1 MNNRAHTHT
10 HVHSY
15 FLVRVIDFIF
25 GAHFRMERL
34 PFYFVAHKLHGR
46 VVVFGVTESFFCAAF
61 FSLLNN
67 ILFLS
72 GGYDNAMS
80 LCDVVIC
87 KCIVWGVGC
96 DTVPFHVQV
105 HYVGGRTACLSKVSF
120 ELFYTFLPF
129 CTFQL
134 VMFNNQSMH

>member
-1 MNNRAHTHT
+1 
-10 HVHSY
+10 
-15 FLVRVIDFIF
+15 
-25 GAHFRMERL
+25 MERL

-87 KCIVWGVGC
+87 KCIVLVEWVGL
-96 DTVPFHVQV
+96 
-105 HYVGGRTACLSKVSF
+105 GGLGGG
-120 ELFYTFLPF
+120 
-129 CTFQL
+129 
-134 VMFNNQSMH
+134 M